1 MLTFI
6 KKTIKGNKR
15 LYLLLLS
22 IISLL
27 ATFEFIMLGFTTI
40 KLPADE
46 GLSYSMNFVGDKI
59 NTFLVLLLA
68 IILSLVINNFF
79 SNSKQEEFS
88 IILLY
93 GCKVKQIIFYVLVQF
108 CLMYVIACVIG
119 GLLGSLILSFISNQ
133 LNSSTILF
141 SYDLISII
149 GLFIVITILKLLI
162 ICGLNYGN
170 FTKITTDITRLLTHT
185 SNETS
190 KPSYALNKDKNKF
203 PKGKLIS
210 SIIGIFLIG
219 QGIYSILFVKEA
231 PSTSYIAYY
240 ASALLGIIIILN
252 SLIPLIKELTHEK
265 KLMIDFKRLVSLN
278 NFMDFKKALTSMIY
292 LQIGVMSLGL
302 LVVSSVST
310 EIVFVVTSIFSL
322 FAAMVMLVLCLLL
335 RFKLYLPTRIN
346 NYASLRS
353 VGLTMKDVNTINAQE
368 LLYFAFLVIIIPLIV
383 ELSWVKVMINQKVI
397 DSMLGISIIAVY
409 IITSLGLLV
418 YMHYQER
425 GLVKEVYSDVKY
437 INRGE

>member
-22 IISLL
+22 IVSLL
-27 ATFEFIMLGFTTI
+27 ATFEFVMLGFTTI
-40 KLPADE
+40 VMPGEE
-46 GLSYSMNFVGDKI
+46 GLTYSMNFVGDKI
-59 NTFLVLLLA
+59 NTFLVLMLA
-68 IILSLVINNFF
+68 IILSIVINNFF
-79 SNSKQEEFS
+79 ADSKQEEFS
-88 IILLY
+88 IILLH

-108 CLMYVIACVIG
+108 CLMYVIAGVIG
-119 GLLGSLILSFISNQ
+119 GLLGTVILTYISNQ
-133 LNSSTILF
+133 LNSSAVLF

-149 GLFIVITILKLLI
+149 GLFITITVLKLLI

-170 FTKITTDITRLLTHT
+170 FTKITTDITKLLTHST
-185 SNETS
+185 NETS
-190 KPSYALNKDKNKF
+190 KPSYALNKDKKKF
-203 PKGKLIS
+203 PIGKLLT
-210 SIIGIFLIG
+210 SIIGVLLIA
-219 QGIYSILFVKEA
+219 QGIYSILFVTEA
-231 PSTSYIAYY
+231 PTTSYVAYY
-240 ASALLGIIIILN
+240 ASALLGVIFILD
-252 SLIPLIKELTHEK
+252 SFIPLIKELTHEK
-265 KLMIDFKRLVSLN
+265 KLMVNFKRLVSLS

-302 LVVSSVST
+302 LVVSTVST
-310 EIVFVVTSIFSL
+310 ELVFIVTSIFSL
-322 FAAMVMLVLCLLL
+322 FAAMIMLILCLLL

-353 VGLTMKDVNTINAQE
+353 VGLTAKDVNKINAQE

-383 ELSWVKVMINQKVI
+383 QVTWVNVMINQGVI
-397 DSMLGISIIAVY
+397 DSMLGICIIRVY
-409 IITSLGLLV
+409 VITNLGLLA

-425 GLVKEVYSDVKY
+425 SLVKEVYSDVKY